1 MSLSSKDNSYIICS
15 SCKPQFEDLIDDLS
29 KHISKEISLLRV
41 NSVPLL
47 DEGISPTKLQPFPRT
62 LGKFL
67 KKLLDDLKQKQYKLI
82 ESYCE
87 DLFTFTETINYKT
100 RGQG

>member
-1 MSLSSKDNSYIICS
+1 MT
-15 SCKPQFEDLIDDLS
+15 

-67 KKLLDDLKQKQYKLI
+67 KKILDDLKKKHVTLV

-87 DLFTFTETINYKT
+87 DLLTFTETINYKT
-100 RGQG
+100 RGSGKCNWNDRLKD

>member
-1 MSLSSKDNSYIICS
+1 MT
-15 SCKPQFEDLIDDLS
+15 

-67 KKLLDDLKQKQYKLI
+67 KKVLGDLKKKHVTLV

-87 DLFTFTETINYKT
+87 DLLTFTETINYKT
-100 RGQG
+100 RGTGKCILNDRLRD